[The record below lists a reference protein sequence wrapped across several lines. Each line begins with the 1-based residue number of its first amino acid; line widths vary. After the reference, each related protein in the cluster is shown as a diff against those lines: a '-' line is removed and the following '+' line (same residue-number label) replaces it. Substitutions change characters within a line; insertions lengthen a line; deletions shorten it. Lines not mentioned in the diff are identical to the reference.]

1 MHSSIGLRLKEER
14 ERLGLSQVAF
24 GDIGGVKK
32 LAQLNYEK
40 GERHPDASYLSA
52 VSKFGVDVLY
62 VVTGVR
68 STVDLSDDEQE
79 LLNLYKKAPL
89 AVKAA
94 AIAALNAGISAST
107 TVNVSGQGNRAAGRD
122 YNENKK

>member
-1 MHSSIGLRLKEER
+1 MQLSIGLRLKEER

-40 GERHPDASYLSA
+40 GERQPDASYLNA
-52 VSKFGVDVLY
+52 VSKFGVDILY

-68 STVDLSDDEQE
+68 SSADLSDDEQE
-79 LLNLYKKAPL
+79 LLQLYKKAPAAL
-89 AVKAA
+89 KAA
-94 AIAALNAGISAST
+94 ALAALNAGISAST
-107 TVNVSGQGNRAAGRD
+107 TVNVSGHGNRAAGRD
-122 YNENKK
+122 YNEKK